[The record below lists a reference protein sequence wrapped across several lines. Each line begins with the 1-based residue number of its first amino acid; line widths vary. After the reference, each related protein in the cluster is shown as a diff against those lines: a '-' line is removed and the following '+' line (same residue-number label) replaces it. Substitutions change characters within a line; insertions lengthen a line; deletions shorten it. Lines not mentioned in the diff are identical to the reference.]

1 MPRHLLIALFG
12 PEYEL
17 CKTVELRSKGKY
29 SVPVNI
35 TTSDAA
41 GKVKESVKSKAEY
54 QQIYFNLVDTDL
66 IVSEFKLHKEPKNA
80 DQTCAT
86 LNRYYPR

>member
-1 MPRHLLIALFG
+1 MFG

-29 SVPVNI
+29 SVPVNN

-66 IVSEFKLHKEPKNA
+66 IVSEFKLDKEPKNA